1 MGLGLFYVLFFLT
14 IFDDVIRCYFS
25 FMKHKNQK
33 TEPISESNNYP
44 PSRREFLKLCTFLG
58 GGVLLSGGL
67 LSCLEGNKEIPVE
80 VLEQKGD
87 ITIVRAGCPAHN
99 CGGRCVLKLHIKN
112 NKIIRIETDD
122 RDNDTLADPQLRACI
137 RGRSY
142 RRRQYHP
149 DRLKYPMKRIGKRG
163 EGKFEPVSWDEA
175 LDILANQIKRVRD
188 KYGNSSILVPY
199 GTGSYN
205 QLNGRQTA
213 ARLMN
218 LIGGSLGFYNS
229 YSWACISKATP
240 YVYGTSVTGNQ
251 RQDWVNSKYI
261 IMWGWNPAEMRD
273 GTNSDFFIKKARE
286 NGAKVICIDPRMS
299 MSAVAL
305 ADEWIPIR
313 PGTDVSMMSAMAYTI
328 ISNNLHDKDF
338 IKRCCIGFDRSQ
350 MPDGCESEE
359 SYSDYILGT
368 ADGIPKTPEWAE
380 KICGVPAETIERIAT
395 AYATQKPSVLYQGY
409 GMQRREY
416 SEQVVIAGCALP
428 AITGNVGISGGWAGG
443 IALQANDGGPFW
455 NVFPTGSNPVK
466 ARIPVF
472 LWTEAILR
480 GKEMGYEDGVRG
492 VDQLDSNLKLIWSV
506 ASNILINQHA
516 DTNRS
521 AKILK
526 DTSLV
531 EFIAVQDQFMTPSA
545 KFADLVLPVCT
556 QLEMWGLEDGWKYG
570 DEVIIMPKTQEPPY
584 QTKSDYQICTELAE
598 RFGVKEQFTQNRN
611 EREWIEW
618 AVGRYKNTRFPNIPG
633 LDKLE
638 QKNDGVYSK
647 PVDKPA
653 IAFENFRKN
662 PKQHPLKTPTGKIE
676 LFSKT
681 LFDMKKPDTIPAVP
695 KYIQEWE
702 SPFGQEAKKYPLQA
716 LGHHYM
722 PRVHSTHDGIDWLE
736 EAFPQRVFMNP
747 WDAEKRGIQNGEEIL
762 VYNDR
767 GKIRI
772 PCRITPK
779 IMPGV
784 LNIPQGAWWSPDKE
798 GVDRRGNINV
808 LTSHRWTPLAYG
820 NAQHTIMVEVE
831 KI

>member
-1 MGLGLFYVLFFLT
+1 
-14 IFDDVIRCYFS
+14 
-25 FMKHKNQK
+25 MKHKTQK
-33 TEPISESNNYP
+33 KDSKPELIPSS

-80 VLEQKGD
+80 VIEQKGD

-112 NKIIRIETDD
+112 NKIVRIETDD
-122 RDNDTLADPQLRACI
+122 RENDTLADPQLRACI

-149 DRLKYPMKRIGKRG
+149 DRLKYPMKRIGERG

-328 ISNNLHDKDF
+328 ITNNLHDKDF

-368 ADGIPKTPEWAE
+368 VDGIPKTPEWAE
-380 KICGVPAETIERIAT
+380 KICGVPAQTIQRIAT

-409 GMQRREY
+409 GMQRRAY
-416 SEQVVIAGCALP
+416 GEQVVIAGCALP

-480 GKEMGYEDGVRG
+480 GKKMGYEDGVRG
-492 VDQLDSNLKLIWSV
+492 ADKLDSNLKLIWSV

-526 DTSLV
+526 DTNLV

-556 QLEMWGLEDGWKYG
+556 QMEMWGLEDGWKYG
-570 DEVIIMPKTQEPPY
+570 DEVIIMPKVHEPPY
-584 QTKSDYQICTELAE
+584 QTKSDYQICAELAD

-618 AVGRYKNTRFPNIPG
+618 AVGRYKNTRFPNIPN
-633 LDKLE
+633 LDNLE

-662 PKQHPLKTPTGKIE
+662 PKQHPLKTPSGKIE

-702 SPFGQEAKKYPLQA
+702 SPFGEEAKKYPLQA

-722 PRVHSTHDGIDWLE
+722 ARVHSTHDGIDWLD
-736 EAFPQRVFMNP
+736 EAFPQRAFINP
-747 WDAEKRGIQNGEEIL
+747 LDAQKRGIQNGEEIL

-784 LNIPQGAWWSPDKE
+784 VNIPQGAWWSPDKE